1 LFLGLIFFSGPK
13 YRRLIFQQLLA
24 AGITMKQIA
33 AMEVTHTGHVLEQQE
48 WAVQTG

>member
-1 LFLGLIFFSGPK
+1 MSCYVEIGL
-13 YRRLIFQQLLA
+13 LLA

-33 AMEVTHTGHVLEQQE
+33 AMEVTHTGHVLKQQE